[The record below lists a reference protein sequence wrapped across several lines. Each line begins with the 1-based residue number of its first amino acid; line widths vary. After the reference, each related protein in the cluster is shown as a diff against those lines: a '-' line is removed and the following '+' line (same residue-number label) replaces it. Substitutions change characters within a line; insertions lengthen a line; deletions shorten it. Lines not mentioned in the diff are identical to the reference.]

1 MQGEGIREYLRPA
14 FYALS
19 AAVFNPNDGVSDMN
33 NPACQR
39 CTKEAAVRLT
49 YGPHAFCQEHFEQF
63 FENRVKSFTRAQ
75 KMFSEKEKIAVA
87 VSGGKDSIV
96 ALNLVKQIMPR
107 NEIIGIS
114 IDEGIDGYRNKA
126 IEEAIKNYKTL
137 DVQYKIVNLKKEIGN
152 SMQEIVQKTHEN
164 KWSENSCTFCGV
176 FRRKYINQAA
186 REMGADK
193 LVTGHNLD
201 DEVQSIT
208 MNLFTDQVE
217 RLSRM
222 GPKVEFTKVK
232 GWVPRV
238 KPLYTSPEE
247 EVELFA
253 QMKNYP
259 HYNHACCPFSHGA
272 DRNVYRL
279 MTDQL
284 EMKKPG
290 SKFAMIKSFLNMK
303 PLLQKMES
311 ETNLQMCERCGD
323 LSSQPM
329 CQACKY
335 EMRIR
340 DAGELSQNLSPGQ
353 INTMGKKKQTNSLPI
368 I

>member
-1 MQGEGIREYLRPA
+1 M
-14 FYALS
+14 S
-19 AAVFNPNDGVSDMN
+19 NS
-33 NPACQR
+33 ACQR
-39 CTKEAAVRLT
+39 CTKEAVIRLA
-49 YGPHAFCQEHFEQF
+49 YGPHAFCQDHFEQF
-63 FENRVKSFTRAQ
+63 FENRVKQFTRAQ
-75 KMFSEKEKIAVA
+75 KMFNVNEKIAVA
-87 VSGGKDSIV
+87 VSGGKDSVV
-96 ALNLVKQIMPR
+96 ALNLVKQIMPQ
-107 NEIIGIS
+107 NEIVGIS

-126 IEEAIKNYKTL
+126 IDEAVKNYELL
-137 DVQYKIVNLKKEIGN
+137 DVDYKIISLKKEIGN

-164 KWSENSCTFCGV
+164 KWNENSCTFCGV

-208 MNLFTDQVE
+208 MNLFTSQVE

-222 GPKVEFTKVK
+222 GPKVEHVNVK

-253 QMKNYP
+253 QMKKYP
-259 HYNHACCPFSHGA
+259 HYNEMCCPFSHGA

-290 SKFAMIKSFLNMK
+290 SKFAMIKSFLEMK
-303 PLLQKMES
+303 PLLQKMET

-323 LSSQPM
+323 LSSQPV

-335 EMRIR
+335 ETRIR
-340 DAGELSQNLSPGQ
+340 DAGELSQTLSPGQ
-353 INTMGKKKQTNSLPI
+353 INAMGKRKPGNGLPI
-368 I
+368 LQ

>member
-1 MQGEGIREYLRPA
+1 MH
-14 FYALS
+14 
-19 AAVFNPNDGVSDMN
+19 
-33 NPACQR
+33 CHR
-39 CTKEAAVRLT
+39 CTNESVIQLP
-49 YGPHAFCQEHFEQF
+49 YGPHAFCQEHFIAF
-63 FENRVKSFTRAQ
+63 FENRVKQFTRAQ
-75 KMFSEKEKIAVA
+75 KMFSTNEKIAVA
-87 VSGGKDSIV
+87 VSGGKDSVV
-96 ALNLVKQIMPR
+96 ALNLVKQIMPH
-107 NEIIGIS
+107 NEIVGIS

-126 IEEAIKNYKTL
+126 IDEAVKNYEQL
-137 DVQYKIVNLKKEIGN
+137 DIDYKIVSLKKEIGN

-208 MNLFTDQVE
+208 MNLFTSQVE

-222 GPKVEFTKVK
+222 GPIVK
-232 GWVPRV
+232 FEKIKEWVPRV

-253 QMKNYP
+253 QLKNYP
-259 HYNHACCPFSHGA
+259 HYNEVCCPFSHGA
-272 DRNVYRL
+272 DRNIYRV

-290 SKFAMIKSFLNMK
+290 SKFAMIQSFLKMK
-303 PLLQKMES
+303 PGIAASEAGSSEKES
-311 ETNLQMCERCGD
+311 ENIQLCTRCGD
-323 LSSQPM
+323 PSSQPV
-329 CQACKY
+329 CQACQY
-335 EMRIR
+335 ETRIR
-340 DAGELSQNLSPGQ
+340 EAGELAQTLSPGQ
-353 INTMGKKKQTNSLPI
+353 INAMRKKKPSAGLPVLH
-368 I
+368 